1 MPNLVGTSVA
11 ANYLK
16 AAPSSQLGTRE
27 LTVFV
32 VQMTDE
38 ADWSNHLDSNSNY
51 SKAIRGLQTVCELFF
66 IGEPNGATFTVLAA
80 KDTASF
86 GSGEEAGDGGTN
98 TPIGNAVADACG
110 LTVNVW
116 NASISGD
123 NISYD

>member
-16 AAPSSQLGTRE
+16 SAPSSQLGTRE

-38 ADWSNHLDSNSNY
+38 ADWSNHLESNSNY

-66 IGEPNGATFTVLAA
+66 IGEPTSVHFTVLAA
-80 KDTASF
+80 KDTAPF
-86 GSGEEAGDGGTN
+86 GDGEEAGDGGTN
-98 TPIGNAVADACG
+98 TPIGAAVQAACG